1 MHKLEVELFVK
12 ALNNAKDEFYFDSIN
27 DFKKLIND
35 YPDSELCDD
44 ALYNIGLCYFELKQF
59 STAIE
64 TFEKVINYYPE
75 STISIL
81 EGGHEFGRTAAKA
94 YYGIVNC
101 YLANGNIL
109 KAESIVDYLDDYED
123 SYVTLDNDNKT
134 SYKKL
139 CKDLINNFKN
149 LK

>member
-1 MHKLEVELFVK
+1 MHKDEVDLFVK
-12 ALNNAKDEFYFDSIN
+12 GFENAKSEFYIDSIN
-27 DFKKLIND
+27 EFKKLIHD
-35 YPDSELCDD
+35 FPDSELCDD

-101 YLANGNIL
+101 YLANGNIS
-109 KAESIVDYLDDYED
+109 KAESFVDYLDAYDD

-139 CKDLINNFKN
+139 SKDLINNFKN